1 MSKMYATQ
9 KTLFWN
15 WLGKKSAEYVGAQI
29 LIHDNTY
36 SFYEYFPLNYGQS
49 Q

>member
-1 MSKMYATQ
+1 MQ
-9 KTLFWN
+9 HRRLFSEIGW
-15 WLGKKSAEYVGAQI
+15 GKKSAEYVGAQI